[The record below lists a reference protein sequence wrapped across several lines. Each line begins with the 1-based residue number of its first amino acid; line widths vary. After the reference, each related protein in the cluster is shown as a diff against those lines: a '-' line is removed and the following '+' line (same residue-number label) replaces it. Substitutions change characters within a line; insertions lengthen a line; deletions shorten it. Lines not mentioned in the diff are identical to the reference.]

1 MSKVRSKYVLEGV
14 IEELLKNE
22 YDRYL
27 DIDELQVNIDSQKF
41 LGSVSE
47 YEAEQCMNILNR
59 VKELKDNEITLLQ
72 TLSRNIYAYV
82 RPEEEKKEETTSGET
97 PDNTTSNEIEGQV
110 HIDEV
115 AEKASELNTDRAM
128 KGIDTSVKA
137 DGADEKK

>member
-82 RPEEEKKEETTSGET
+82 RPEEEKKEETATE
-97 PDNTTSNEIEGQV
+97 NTTGEIEGQV
-110 HIDEV
+110 TMEEV
-115 AEKASELNTDRAM
+115 VGTASELNTDRAM
-128 KGIDTSVKA
+128 KGIDTSIQPDPAVAEPSENK
-137 DGADEKK
+137 

>member
-82 RPEEEKKEETTSGET
+82 RPEEEKKEE
-97 PDNTTSNEIEGQV
+97 NTTENTTGEIEGQV
-110 HIDEV
+110 TMEEV
-115 AEKASELNTDRAM
+115 VGTASELNTDRAM
-128 KGIDTSVKA
+128 KGIDTSIQPDPAVVEPSENK
-137 DGADEKK
+137 

>member
-82 RPEEEKKEETTSGET
+82 RPEEEKKEETATE
-97 PDNTTSNEIEGQV
+97 EIEGQV
-110 HIDEV
+110 HMDEV

-128 KGIDTSVKA
+128 KGIDTTVKP
-137 DGADEKK
+137 DSEETK

>member
-27 DIDELQVNIDSQKF
+27 DMDELQVNIDSQKF

-47 YEAEQCMNILNR
+47 YEAEQCINILNR

-82 RPEEEKKEETTSGET
+82 RPEEEKKEETATE
-97 PDNTTSNEIEGQV
+97 EIEGQV
-110 HIDEV
+110 TMEEV
-115 AEKASELNTDRAM
+115 VGTASELNTDRAM
-128 KGIDTSVKA
+128 KGIDTTVKP
-137 DGADEKK
+137 DSEETK

>member
-82 RPEEEKKEETTSGET
+82 RPEEEKKEETATE
-97 PDNTTSNEIEGQV
+97 EIEGQV
-110 HIDEV
+110 HMDEV

-128 KGIDTSVKA
+128 KGIDTSVKV
-137 DGADEKK
+137 DDADEKNS